1 MILKSFK
8 TINEI
13 VFVSS
18 ISLKLGYKYL
28 KSNKGGIFSFT
39 TLLAIVG
46 LSIGISSL
54 IVVTSVMN
62 GFEKEL
68 ENRILGVIPH
78 SVLVSNA
85 PLDYELLIKKVKD
98 SNEIIDAAPYISF
111 QGLIS
116 SSYNSK
122 GVSVIGI
129 DSDYERNMSIIP
141 EYMILGS
148 LENLNEKNSIVIG
161 SLLAAN
167 LGVYAG
173 DEINITTSDIRTSII
188 GSYPISVNL
197 KIVGIYELKTEID
210 QYMTFISHETA
221 QKLKNLK
228 TNQTISIRLKTKNLF
243 EADRISANVIT
254 AINQEDLSI
263 FHGSLHGTLFEAI
276 KFEKLLISLMLFLIV
291 AVASILVLSTVV
303 MTVKSKEREIGI
315 LQTIGATK
323 RQIILIFFTQGIFV
337 SFIGIFIGL
346 ILGFICTLNLNN
358 LISLIESILGR
369 NLLEAY
375 FINYFPYYIDYFQI
389 LIICFISLI
398 ISLCASLIPSFR
410 AVKLNP
416 VEILR
421 HE

>member
-1 MILKSFK
+1 
-8 TINEI
+8 
-13 VFVSS
+13 VSS

-78 SVLVSNA
+78 SVLVSND
-85 PLDYELLIKKVKD
+85 PINDYELLIKKVNENK
-98 SNEIIDAAPYISF
+98 EIIDAAPYISI

-116 SSYNSK
+116 SSYDSK

-129 DSDYERNMSIIP
+129 DSDYEKNMSIIP
-141 EYMILGS
+141 DYMILGS

-167 LGVYAG
+167 LGVYVG
-173 DEINITTSDIRTSII
+173 DEINITTSDIKTSII

-228 TNQTISIRLKTKNLF
+228 RNQTISIRLKTNNLF
-243 EADRISANVIT
+243 EADRISENVIIT
-254 AINQEDLSI
+254 IDKEDLSYI
-263 FHGSLHGTLFEAI
+263 SWKSSHGTLFEAI

-337 SFIGIFIGL
+337 SFIGILIGL

-358 LISLIESILGR
+358 LISLIEILLGR

-389 LIICFISLI
+389 FIICFTSLI
-398 ISLCASLIPSFR
+398 LSLCASLIPSFR

>member
-1 MILKSFK
+1 M
-8 TINEI
+8 
-13 VFVSS
+13 SS

-78 SVLVSNA
+78 SVLVSND
-85 PLDYELLIKKVKD
+85 PINDYELLIKKVNENK
-98 SNEIIDAAPYISF
+98 EIIDAAPYISI

-116 SSYNSK
+116 SSYESK

-129 DSDYERNMSIIP
+129 DSDYEKNMSIIP
-141 EYMILGS
+141 DYMILGS

-167 LGVYAG
+167 LGVYVG
-173 DEINITTSDIRTSII
+173 DEINITTSDIKTSII

-228 TNQTISIRLKTKNLF
+228 RNQTISIRLKTNNLF
-243 EADRISANVIT
+243 EADRISENVIT
-254 AINQEDLSI
+254 TIDEEDLSYI
-263 FHGSLHGTLFEAI
+263 SWKSSHGTLFEAI

-337 SFIGIFIGL
+337 SFIGILIGL

-358 LISLIESILGR
+358 LISLIEILLGR

-389 LIICFISLI
+389 FIICFTSLI
-398 ISLCASLIPSFR
+398 LSLCASLIPSFR

>member
-1 MILKSFK
+1 M
-8 TINEI
+8 T
-13 VFVSS
+13 S

-28 KSNKGGIFSFT
+28 KSNKGGLFSFT

-78 SVLVSNA
+78 SVLTSND
-85 PLDYELLIKKVKD
+85 PINDYELLIKKAKD
-98 SNEIIDAAPYISF
+98 NNEIIDAAPYISI

-116 SSYNSK
+116 SSYDSK

-129 DSDYERNMSIIP
+129 DPDYEKNMSIVP
-141 EYMILGS
+141 EYMLLGS

-161 SLLAAN
+161 SLLADS

-173 DEINITTSDIRTSII
+173 DEINITTSDIKTSII

-228 TNQTISIRLKTKNLF
+228 RNQTISIRLKTKNLF
-243 EADRISANVIT
+243 EADRISADVLT
-254 AINQEDLSI
+254 VFDQEDLSYI
-263 FHGSLHGTLFEAI
+263 SWKSTHGTLFEAI

-315 LQTIGATK
+315 LQTIGATN
-323 RQIILIFFTQGIFV
+323 RQIILIFFTQGILV
-337 SFIGIFIGL
+337 SFIGIIIGL

-358 LISLIESILGR
+358 LISFIETLLGR

-410 AVKLNP
+410 AVRLNP

>member
-1 MILKSFK
+1 M
-8 TINEI
+8 
-13 VFVSS
+13 SS

-78 SVLVSNA
+78 SVLVSND
-85 PLDYELLIKKVKD
+85 PINDYELLIKKVNENK
-98 SNEIIDAAPYISF
+98 EIIDAAPYISI

-116 SSYNSK
+116 SSYDSK

-129 DSDYERNMSIIP
+129 DSDYEKNMSIIP
-141 EYMILGS
+141 DYMILGS

-167 LGVYAG
+167 LGVYVG
-173 DEINITTSDIRTSII
+173 DEINITTSDIKTSII

-228 TNQTISIRLKTKNLF
+228 RNQTISIRLKTNNLF

-254 AINQEDLSI
+254 TIDEEDLFYISWK
-263 FHGSLHGTLFEAI
+263 SSHGTLFEAI

-337 SFIGIFIGL
+337 SFIGILIGL

-358 LISLIESILGR
+358 LISLIETLLGR

-389 LIICFISLI
+389 FIICFTSLI
-398 ISLCASLIPSFR
+398 LSLCASLIPSFR

>member
-1 MILKSFK
+1 
-8 TINEI
+8 
-13 VFVSS
+13 VSS

-85 PLDYELLIKKVKD
+85 PINDYELLIKKVKD

-116 SSYNSK
+116 SSYDSK

-254 AINQEDLSI
+254 AINQEDLSYI
-263 FHGSLHGTLFEAI
+263 SWKSTHGTLFEAI

>member
-1 MILKSFK
+1 M
-8 TINEI
+8 
-13 VFVSS
+13 SS

-78 SVLVSNA
+78 SVLVSND
-85 PLDYELLIKKVKD
+85 PINDYELLIKKVNENK
-98 SNEIIDAAPYISF
+98 EIIDAAPYISI

-116 SSYNSK
+116 SSYDSK

-129 DSDYERNMSIIP
+129 DSDYEKNMSIIP
-141 EYMILGS
+141 DYMILGS

-167 LGVYAG
+167 LGVYVG
-173 DEINITTSDIRTSII
+173 DEINITTSDIKTSII

-221 QKLKNLK
+221 QKLKNLNR
-228 TNQTISIRLKTKNLF
+228 NQTISIRLKTNNLF

-254 AINQEDLSI
+254 TIDQEGLSYI
-263 FHGSLHGTLFEAI
+263 SWKSTHGTLFEAI

-303 MTVKSKEREIGI
+303 MTVKSKEREVGI

-337 SFIGIFIGL
+337 SFIGILIGL

-358 LISLIESILGR
+358 LISLIEILLGR

-389 LIICFISLI
+389 FIICFISLI

-416 VEILR
+416 IEILR

>member
-1 MILKSFK
+1 M
-8 TINEI
+8 
-13 VFVSS
+13 SS

-85 PLDYELLIKKVKD
+85 PINDYELLIKKVKD

-116 SSYNSK
+116 SSYDSK

-129 DSDYERNMSIIP
+129 NSDYEKNMSIIP

-228 TNQTISIRLKTKNLF
+228 RNQTISIRLKTNNLF

-254 AINQEDLSI
+254 TIDQEDLSYI
-263 FHGSLHGTLFEAI
+263 SWKSTHGTLFEAI

>member
-1 MILKSFK
+1 M
-8 TINEI
+8 
-13 VFVSS
+13 SS

-78 SVLVSNA
+78 SVLVSND
-85 PLDYELLIKKVKD
+85 PINDYELLIKKVIDNK
-98 SNEIIDAAPYISF
+98 EIIDAAPYISI

-116 SSYNSK
+116 SSYDSK

-129 DSDYERNMSIIP
+129 DSDYEKNMSIIP
-141 EYMILGS
+141 DYMILGS

-167 LGVYAG
+167 LGVYVG
-173 DEINITTSDIRTSII
+173 DEINITTSDIKTSII

-228 TNQTISIRLKTKNLF
+228 RNQTISIRLKTNNLF
-243 EADRISANVIT
+243 EADRISENVIT
-254 AINQEDLSI
+254 TIDEEDLSYI
-263 FHGSLHGTLFEAI
+263 SWKSSHGTLFEAI

-337 SFIGIFIGL
+337 SFIGILIGL

-358 LISLIESILGR
+358 LISLIEILLGR

-389 LIICFISLI
+389 FIICFTSLI
-398 ISLCASLIPSFR
+398 LSLCASLIPSFR

>member
-1 MILKSFK
+1 M
-8 TINEI
+8 
-13 VFVSS
+13 SS

-78 SVLVSNA
+78 SVLVSNG
-85 PLDYELLIKKVKD
+85 PINDYELLIKKVKD
-98 SNEIIDAAPYISF
+98 NNEIIDAAPYISF

-116 SSYNSK
+116 SSYDSK

-129 DSDYERNMSIIP
+129 NSDYEKNMSIIP

-228 TNQTISIRLKTKNLF
+228 RNQTISIRLKTNNLF
-243 EADRISANVIT
+243 EADRISENVIT
-254 AINQEDLSI
+254 TIDEEDLSYI
-263 FHGSLHGTLFEAI
+263 SWKSSHGTLFEAI

-337 SFIGIFIGL
+337 SFIGILIGL

-358 LISLIESILGR
+358 LISLIEILLGR

-389 LIICFISLI
+389 FIICFISLI
-398 ISLCASLIPSFR
+398 ISLCASLIPSLR
-410 AVKLNP
+410 AVRLNP

>member
-1 MILKSFK
+1 M
-8 TINEI
+8 
-13 VFVSS
+13 SS

-28 KSNKGGIFSFT
+28 KSNKGGLFSFT

-78 SVLVSNA
+78 SVLVSND
-85 PLDYELLIKKVKD
+85 PINDYELLIKKAKD
-98 SNEIIDAAPYISF
+98 NNEIIDAAPYISI

-116 SSYNSK
+116 SSYDSK

-129 DSDYERNMSIIP
+129 DSDYEKNMSIIP
-141 EYMILGS
+141 EYMITGS
-148 LENLNEKNSIVIG
+148 LENLNERNSIVIG

-173 DEINITTSDIRTSII
+173 DEINITTSDIKTSII

-228 TNQTISIRLKTKNLF
+228 KNQTSSIRLKTINLF
-243 EADRISANVIT
+243 EADRISANVISR
-254 AINQEDLSI
+254 IDQENLSYI
-263 FHGSLHGTLFEAI
+263 SWKSTHGTLFEAI

-303 MTVKSKEREIGI
+303 MTVKSKEREVGI

-337 SFIGIFIGL
+337 TFIGIFIGL

-358 LISLIESILGR
+358 LISLIETLLGR

-375 FINYFPYYIDYFQI
+375 FINYFPYHIDYFQI
-389 LIICFISLI
+389 FIICFISLI

-410 AVKLNP
+410 AVRLNP

>member
-1 MILKSFK
+1 M
-8 TINEI
+8 
-13 VFVSS
+13 SS

-78 SVLVSNA
+78 SVLVSND
-85 PLDYELLIKKVKD
+85 PINDYELLIKKVNENK
-98 SNEIIDAAPYISF
+98 EIIDAAPYISI

-116 SSYNSK
+116 SSYDSK

-129 DSDYERNMSIIP
+129 DSEYEKNMSIIP
-141 EYMILGS
+141 DYMILGS

-167 LGVYAG
+167 LGVYVG
-173 DEINITTSDIRTSII
+173 DEINITTSDIKTSII

-228 TNQTISIRLKTKNLF
+228 RNQTISIRLKTNNLF
-243 EADRISANVIT
+243 EADRISENVIT
-254 AINQEDLSI
+254 TIDEEDLSYI
-263 FHGSLHGTLFEAI
+263 SWKSSHGTLFEAI

-337 SFIGIFIGL
+337 SFIGILIGL

-358 LISLIESILGR
+358 LISLIEILLGR

-389 LIICFISLI
+389 FIICFTSLI
-398 ISLCASLIPSFR
+398 LSLCASLIPSFR